1 MTAMVA
7 GLLAD
12 TATAEAMGVRARR
25 VLESEDISAHA
36 MARQFTEILPALRSS
51 SEGRLQC
58 GTA

>member
-36 MARQFTEILPALRSS
+36 MARQFIKIVPALRNQG
-51 SEGRLQC
+51 EGSRQY
-58 GTA
+58 TSA